1 LKSARLVQLAAV
13 DDQFGG
19 ILKDVGRSLRD
30 VFPVLIAPPSKH
42 TSRSR
47 TARWPASVMY
57 SMAEAASS
65 EPSGSFALFI
75 DMARPRSLVGP
86 FKDALRSTER

>member
-47 TARWPASVMY
+47 TARWPASVI
-57 SMAEAASS
+57 EAASS